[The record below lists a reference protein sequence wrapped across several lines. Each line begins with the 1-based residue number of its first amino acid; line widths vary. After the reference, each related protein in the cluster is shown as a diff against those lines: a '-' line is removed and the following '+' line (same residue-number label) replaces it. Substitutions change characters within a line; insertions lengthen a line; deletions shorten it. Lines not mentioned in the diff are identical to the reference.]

1 MVKKSDMVKAIAAKT
16 GITQAQAEANFDA
29 FLEAFT
35 EELAKGEKVQFMGVG
50 SFEVKN
56 RPART
61 SRNPRTGEAVDVAAS
76 NYVSFSCGKKLK
88 EAVQA
93 AKVEPAKKPAKAKAK
108 AAPADAASADAK
120 APKAEKPAAK
130 KTAAKKTTSKKKKTE
145 EAK

>member
-29 FLEAFT
+29 FLEVLT
-35 EELAKGEKVQFMGVG
+35 EELANGEKVQFMGVG

-61 SRNPRTGEAVDVAAS
+61 SRNPRTGESVDVAAS

-93 AKVEPAKKPAKAKAK
+93 AKVAPAKKPAKAKA
-108 AAPADAASADAK
+108 APADAEVT
-120 APKAEKPAAK
+120 KAEKPAAK
-130 KTAAKKTTSKKKKTE
+130 KTAAKKTASKKKKTE

>member
-76 NYVSFSCGKKLK
+76 NYVSFSCGKELK

-93 AKVEPAKKPAKAKAK
+93 AKVAPAKKPAKAKAK
-108 AAPADAASADAK
+108 AAPADAEVT
-120 APKAEKPAAK
+120 KAEKPAAK

>member
-1 MVKKSDMVKAIAAKT
+1 MVKKSDMVKAIAAKA
-16 GITQAQAEANFDA
+16 GLTQVQSEAMFDA

-35 EELAKGEKVQFMGVG
+35 EELAKGEKVQFMGIG

-56 RPART
+56 RPARV

-93 AKVEPAKKPAKAKAK
+93 AKTAPAKKPAKAKAK
-108 AAPADAASADAK
+108 TASAEAAPADAK

-130 KTAAKKTTSKKKKTE
+130 KTTAKKSSAKKKTE
-145 EAK
+145 AAK